1 MSNCS
6 TEIIKMGL
14 RLNFMVIRI
23 IGWGLAGGTTFLSGG
38 NDAYGENDLDE
49 VSGFDRGI
57 LIKSQ

>member
-23 IGWGLAGGTTFLSGG
+23 VGWGLAGGTTFLGG
-38 NDAYGENDLDE
+38 RNAYGENDIDE
-49 VSGFDRGI
+49 IDRFDRGI